1 MAKQLLFSDS
11 ARRKMMGGVD
21 ILAQAVGST
30 LGPTGRNVII
40 SKSFGGPLVTKDG
53 VTVSKEIELPDPFEN
68 MGAKL
73 VNVVASKTSDVA
85 GDGTTTATILARAI
99 YREGLRNVTSG
110 ANPTA
115 VRRGIEKAVEVAVSE
130 LHEKLSRPVSKK
142 EEIAQVAA
150 ISANNDPAIGNMLAD
165 AVERV
170 GRDGVI
176 TVEEGKTASTT
187 LEFVEGMQFD
197 KGYLSPYFVTSPTT
211 MEVIFEDALIL
222 LHEKKISSL
231 REMIPLLEKVA
242 QSGKP
247 LLIVAEDLEGEAL
260 ATLVVNKLRGV
271 LNIAAVKAP
280 GFGDRRKAMLGDMA
294 VLTGGTV
301 ISEDLGLKLENL
313 QLSQLGRA
321 KQVKVDKD
329 TTTIIQGDGKKAD
342 IQRRIDQLRRQIEET
357 DSEYDK
363 EKFQERL
370 AKLSGGVALVRV
382 GAPTEADMK
391 QTKARVEDALHATR
405 AAAEEGIVPGGGV
418 ALIRVIPAVE
428 KLHAELQGD
437 EKLGAAIVLRALEEP
452 TRYIASNSGH
462 DGGVIA
468 QEVKSNSGAVGF
480 DANTGN
486 FVDMFEAGII
496 DPTKVTR
503 TALQNAASI
512 AALMLTTEAMVTSIK
527 DDEKEALP
535 RSKALSARDLGGKG
549 NLARDGSLQSVPP
562 GFFFRRESHFLVSIP
577 SVPAGSSVRNWCRMI
592 FWEYQWSWVKSR
604 DGLFPALQRP

>member
-1 MAKQLLFSDS
+1 VAKQLLFSDA
-11 ARRKMMGGVD
+11 ARRKMASGVD

-30 LGPTGRNVII
+30 LGPTGRNVIL

-115 VRRGIEKAVEVAVSE
+115 VRRGIDKAVEAAVDE
-130 LHEKLSRPVSKK
+130 LHEKVSKVVEPLPKGK
-142 EEIAQVAA
+142 EQIAQIGA
-150 ISANNDPAIGNMLAD
+150 ISANNDPAIGKMLAD
-165 AVERV
+165 AIAKV

-176 TVEEGKTASTT
+176 TVEEGKTATT
-187 LEFVEGMQFD
+187 DLEFVEGMQFD

-211 MEVIFEDALIL
+211 MEVLFEDALIL

-247 LLIVAEDLEGEAL
+247 LLIIAEDVEGEAL

-313 QLSQLGRA
+313 QLSQLGRV

-329 TTTIIQGDGKKAD
+329 TTTLIQGAGKKSE

-370 AKLSGGVALVRV
+370 AKLSGGVALIRV

-391 QTKARVEDALHATR
+391 QTKARIEDALHATR

-418 ALIRVIPAVE
+418 ALLRVIPAVE
-428 KLHAELQGD
+428 KVHKALHGD

-452 TRYIASNSGH
+452 IRYIASNSGH

-468 QEVKSNSGAVGF
+468 EEVKSKTGSVGF
-480 DANTGN
+480 DANTGE
-486 FVDMFEAGII
+486 FVDMIEAGII

-512 AALMLTTEAMVTSIK
+512 AALMLTTEALVTSIK
-527 DDEKEALP
+527 DDEKEGGP
-535 RSKALSARDLGGKG
+535 RIEGA
-549 NLARDGSLQSVPP
+549 
-562 GFFFRRESHFLVSIP
+562 
-577 SVPAGSSVRNWCRMI
+577 VR
-592 FWEYQWSWVKSR
+592 
-604 DGLFPALQRP
+604 